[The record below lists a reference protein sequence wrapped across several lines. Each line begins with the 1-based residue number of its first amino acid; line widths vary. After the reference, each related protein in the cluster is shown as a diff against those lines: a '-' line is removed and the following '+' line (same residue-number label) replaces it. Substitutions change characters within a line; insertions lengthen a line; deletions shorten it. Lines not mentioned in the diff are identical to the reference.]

1 MKSLD
6 ATEYPASSIQPIPSQ
21 PLVDISTVESIYN
34 KYYQEIDEVNSSA
47 FNQGKLIKKDI
58 TTDHT
63 RILKSIVFLILDD
76 IKTTPVD
83 NISESQAEENSRYYD
98 KITAAILSLLDLLD
112 SKNPNV
118 KHNKR
123 VVAKLF
129 GYLFSLHN
137 IHNI

>member
-1 MKSLD
+1 MKSLN
-6 ATEYPASSIQPIPSQ
+6 ATEVPASSIPPVSPP
-21 PLVDISTVESIYN
+21 PLIDISTVESIYDL
-34 KYYQEIDEVNSSA
+34 YYRDIDEVNSSA

-83 NISESQAEENSRYYD
+83 TVSESQADENSRYYD

-112 SKNPNV
+112 SKNPSV

-123 VVAKLF
+123 IVAKLF

-137 IHNI
+137 IHNL

>member
-1 MKSLD
+1 MKSLN
-6 ATEYPASSIQPIPSQ
+6 ATEHPASSIQPIP
-21 PLVDISTVESIYN
+21 PPTLVDISTVESIYN
-34 KYYQEIDEVNSSA
+34 KYYQDIDEVNSSA